1 MYRSTRKLQT
11 LKRQAASAKCKW
23 IFLCRCLKHGIT
35 PRSFITKPVIRT
47 AQAYRETRQHNI
59 KMMRMTKNNE
69 QKRYHQ
75 YLRAI
80 RDVTNNIKN
89 RLSARDLD
97 KVYEITDQSWENVFR
112 AKKKKLKEKFER
124 LAAQM
129 NNQQTTRTPERRKI
143 QHEVI
148 DLTKDG
154 IDDDVKAY
162 LRLGPNF
169 SETPKFI
176 PYEKLII
183 ETEKMCKTIENE
195 MENADATRRYELER
209 EVHTLREKVKKLLL
223 KAKDKKIKP
232 NLTDQERK
240 GRKKAHDDEKR
251 VYLPADKGKVMVAM
265 DKYIGE
271 GGEQSYEFKMKKV
284 LEDLK
289 ATPTVRANT
298 DWDVTEKVSREG
310 RAIIQEMVNN
320 KEITEQKGRWMKPND
335 CRAPRLTGYPKVHK
349 DNVPL
354 RGVVSFIGSP
364 YENVAKTLVPILRT
378 LQGRSGHYIEN
389 SRELKEKVKNW
400 TIQRDEILVSYDV
413 EKLYPSIPI
422 KKALDLIESLLK
434 CKPNLPEVTTISI
447 RSIMKLLRWTFKLTY
462 CEYNNTHYTLD
473 CGPIGLSVVGE
484 VAIIYMEEFQMKVKT
499 ESTLNYASGHM
510 DVDDSVLKCKR
521 NRAD

>member
-23 IFLCRCLKHGIT
+23 IFLCRCLKHGIM

-47 AQAYRETRQHNI
+47 AQAYRETREHNL
-59 KMMRMTKNNE
+59 KMMRITKNNE

-75 YLRAI
+75 YLHAI
-80 RDVTNNIKN
+80 RDVTNKLRN
-89 RLSARDLD
+89 RLSSRDMD
-97 KVYEITDQSWENVFR
+97 RVYEITDQSWENVFKS
-112 AKKKKLKEKFER
+112 KKNKLIEKFNK
-124 LAAQM
+124 LASQT
-129 NNQQTTRTPERRKI
+129 NNRQTTRTTQKKI
-143 QHEVI
+143 QQEVI

-154 IDDDVKAY
+154 IDEDVKAY
-162 LRLGPNF
+162 LRLGPDF
-169 SETPKFI
+169 SETPKSI

-183 ETEKMCKTIENE
+183 ETEKMCKTIEAE
-195 MENADATRRYELER
+195 MEDADATRRYELER
-209 EVHTLREKVKKLLL
+209 EIHTLREKVKKLLL
-223 KAKDKKIKP
+223 KAKDKKIKS
-232 NLTDQERK
+232 NLTEQERK
-240 GRKKAHDDEKR
+240 GRKKAHDDVNR

-265 DKYIGE
+265 DKSSTT
-271 GGEQSYEFKMKKV
+271 GGEESYEFKMKKV

-289 ATPTVRANT
+289 ATPATRANS

-320 KEITEQKGRWMKPND
+320 NEITEQKGRWLKPND

-378 LQGRSGHYIEN
+378 LQGRSGHYVKN
-389 SRELKEKVKNW
+389 SRELKDKVKNW
-400 TIQRDEILVSYDV
+400 TVQRDEILVSYDV

-422 KKALDLIESLLK
+422 EKALDLIENLLR
-434 CKPNLPEVTTISI
+434 CKGNLPEVTTMSV
-447 RSIMKLLRWTFKLTY
+447 RSIMKLLRWIFKLTY
-462 CEYNNTHYTLD
+462 CEYENKHYILD

-484 VAIIYMEEFQMKVKT
+484 VAIIYMEEFQMKLKT
-499 ESTLNYASGHM
+499 EEYPELQE
-510 DVDDSVLKCKR
+510 
-521 NRAD
+521 